1 MNGITDF
8 EITSSLLFQNDE
20 EISESIR
27 SLNVTQRQIFDY
39 VLTWAKEKVKQKR
52 SIKPKAVKPFN
63 LFISGSGGVRKSDLM
78 KTICLSVT
86 RLLQYHDSSPEIRR
100 VLILASTGL
109 ASINVNSTTVHS
121 LLGLPCRGKLFP
133 LDSNI
138 LAALRNKYAEVIL
151 VEILM
156 VSKKIVLS
164 NALLSYR
171 NS

>member
-1 MNGITDF
+1 M
-8 EITSSLLFQNDE
+8 
-20 EISESIR
+20 
-27 SLNVTQRQIFDY
+27 NVTQRQISDY

-52 SIKPKAVKPFN
+52 LIKPKAVKPFN
-63 LFISGSGGVRKSDLM
+63 LFISGSGGVRKSHLM

-86 RLLQYHDSSPEIRR
+86 GLLQYHDSSPEIRR

-121 LLGLPCRGKLFP
+121 LLGLPCRGKLSP

>member
-1 MNGITDF
+1 
-8 EITSSLLFQNDE
+8 
-20 EISESIR
+20 
-27 SLNVTQRQIFDY
+27 
-39 VLTWAKEKVKQKR
+39 
-52 SIKPKAVKPFN
+52 
-63 LFISGSGGVRKSDLM
+63 M

-86 RLLQYHDSSPEIRR
+86 RLLQYHGGSPEIPR
-100 VLILASTGL
+100 VLILASTEP
-109 ASINVNSTTVHS
+109 ASVKVNDTTVHS
-121 LLGLPCRGKLFP
+121 LLGLPCRGKPFP
-133 LDSNI
+133 LGSNI